1 MSEEVRYSAKAI
13 RTVMKEYQEKLLS
26 ILRKYGVS
34 SIREFRE
41 LVMKG
46 RLKDR
51 RAQDDLI
58 EAISI
63 GRTINILRDML
74 ERSRE

>member
-1 MSEEVRYSAKAI
+1 MSGEVEYSVKAI
-13 RTVMKEYQEKLLS
+13 RTVMREYQERLIE

-41 LVMKG
+41 MVMRGKVRG
-46 RLKDR
+46 ES
-51 RAQDDLI
+51 AQDDLI

-63 GRTINILRDML
+63 GRTINILRGML
-74 ERSRE
+74 ERARK